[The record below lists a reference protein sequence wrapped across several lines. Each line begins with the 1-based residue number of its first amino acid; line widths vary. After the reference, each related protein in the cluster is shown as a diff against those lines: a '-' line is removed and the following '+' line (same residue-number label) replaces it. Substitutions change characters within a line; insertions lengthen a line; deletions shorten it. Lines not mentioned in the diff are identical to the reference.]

1 MRSVKP
7 LSDAEVKRAKPQDKD
22 YRLSDGSGLYLIVK
36 KNGSKLWRFDY
47 YRPITKNRTT
57 LGVGAYPDVGLADA
71 RRVRDD
77 ARSKLAAGKDP
88 QDSEV
93 GADST
98 FEQVALEWLN
108 MQTDKSDATRAKSL
122 YLLKFAFPDIGSMSI
137 REVKANHVLTVC
149 RKAEAAGHLEKA
161 AKVRAKIGQ
170 VMRYAVATGQANID
184 PTPDLRGALKTQSTK
199 HHAAITDPKV
209 LVELLRDIWQ
219 YNGHMITQ
227 AALKIAPMVFVRP
240 IELRAAKW
248 SDIDLDSSIWSYT
261 PPKTQSSVGTDHIVP
276 LARQVVEILKDLN
289 DLTGH
294 SEFVFPS
301 LYTYNRCMSE
311 NTINLALRRMGW
323 GKEQMCGHGF
333 RATARTILEEV
344 LEYPVEII
352 EQQLAH
358 RVRDMHGRAYNRTK
372 HLEKRHIMMQHWA
385 DYLDSLR
392 LDPTSSTKLGD
403 HLD

>member
-7 LSDAEVKRAKPQDKD
+7 LSDAEIKRAKSQDKD
-22 YRLSDGSGLYLIVK
+22 YRLSDGAGLYLIIK
-36 KNGSKLWRFDY
+36 STGSKLWRFDY
-47 YRPITKNRTT
+47 YRPATKNRTT
-57 LGVGAYPDVGLADA
+57 LGIGAYPEITLADA
-71 RRVRDD
+71 RRIRDD
-77 ARSKLAAGKDP
+77 ARAKIAKKVDP
-88 QDSEV
+88 QDKEFI
-93 GADST
+93 GEC
-98 FEQVALEWLN
+98 FEDIALEWLE

-122 YLLKFAFPDIGSMSI
+122 YLLKFAFGDIGRMMVD
-137 REVKANHVLTVC
+137 EVKAKHVLAVC

-161 AKVRAKIGQ
+161 AKIRAKIGQ
-170 VMRYAVATGQANID
+170 VMRYAVATGRADHD
-184 PTPDLRGALKTQSTK
+184 PTPDLRGALKTPVTK
-199 HHAAITDPKV
+199 HHAAITDPRV
-209 LVELLRDIWQ
+209 LSELLRDIWQ
-219 YNGHMITQ
+219 YDGHMITQ

-248 SDIDLDSSIWSYT
+248 ADIDLQSMQWAYT
-261 PPKTQSSVGTDHIVP
+261 PPKTQSTMATEHIVP
-276 LARQVVEILKDLN
+276 LSTQVVEILKDLH
-289 DLTGH
+289 DLTGN

-301 LYTYNRCMSE
+301 LYTYKRCMSE

-323 GKEQMCGHGF
+323 DGDQMCGHGF

-372 HLEKRHIMMQHWA
+372 HLDKRRIMMQHWS

-392 LDPTSSTKLGD
+392 LGHPVAIAPDGHLG
-403 HLD
+403 